1 MNTIETSLIHRVL
14 PPVRQ
19 EPAYPL
25 LILLHGR
32 GADELDLLGLSDYLD
47 DRLLIVSAQAPFA
60 FGNGGYTWYEMDDKG
75 TPEVSMFTR
84 SYEALSVFVDDVVH
98 GYPVQTTNV
107 FLLGFSMGTVMSFAL
122 ALAQPARIR
131 AVIANSG
138 YVPEGTHLRF
148 RWSELRHQH
157 YFIAHGVQDP
167 VIPIGFARRA
177 HELFQKSN
185 ATVLYK
191 EYPMMHQIGEDQLN
205 DLSSWLTALLD
216 APTD

>member
-60 FGNGGYTWYEMDDKG
+60 FGNGGFTWYEMDKKG
-75 TPEVSMFTR
+75 MPKPSMFTR
-84 SYEALSVFVDDVVH
+84 SYEALSTFVNDVIN
-98 GYPVQTTNV
+98 GYPVQKTNV
-107 FLLGFSMGTVMSFAL
+107 FLLGFSMGTVMSFSL
-122 ALAQPARIR
+122 SLTQPELVRG
-131 AVIANSG
+131 VVANSG
-138 YVPEGTHLRF
+138 YVPEGTHLQF
-148 RWSELRHQH
+148 RWSEVNHHH
-157 YFIAHGVQDP
+157 YFIAHGIHDP

-177 HELFQKSN
+177 NELFQKSK

-191 EYPMMHQIGEDQLN
+191 EYPMVHQIGEDQLN
-205 DLSSWLTALLD
+205 DLSSWLTRLLD
-216 APTD
+216 TPPD